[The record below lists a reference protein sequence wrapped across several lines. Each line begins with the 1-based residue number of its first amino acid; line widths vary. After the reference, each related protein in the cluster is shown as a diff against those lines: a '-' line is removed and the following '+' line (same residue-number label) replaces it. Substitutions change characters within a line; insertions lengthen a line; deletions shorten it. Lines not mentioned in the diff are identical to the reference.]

1 MNFLDVEEIS
11 TPSRSLWQK
20 WAAYFFITY
29 TSKNKIMMS
38 AHQGYFYPHIYYT
51 TCKQKIQLFFIFLF
65 DIFIF

>member
-29 TSKNKIMMS
+29 TSKNKMINTNVLS
-38 AHQGYFYPHIYYT
+38 LIILCSFPRKSEQPPQSLPTLQEAKYNI
-51 TCKQKIQLFFIFLF
+51 
-65 DIFIF
+65 